1 MPTRAPRKCI
11 SCGGIFSPQYDDQ
24 VKCPACA
31 AKSVKSV
38 MRPRTCRQCGKV
50 FEGGPRAWY
59 CPDCR
64 AERQRDANR
73 RQREKGTVRPLGSTD
88 LCTVCGKPYIV
99 KSARQRYCPDCAA
112 EAVKAADNAQGR
124 AYMEDYR
131 KERIRH
137 TDRFCK
143 VCGAVIPPDS
153 PEKYYCCDECRRKA
167 EQEKQRKAD
176 SKRGKNAAPPKFVPF
191 PKIVEAHAVGYVLPP
206 LLQADGPFE
215 IVERY
220 RDEDGKPRFRA
231 RCKKCGRVIDRN
243 DTYFYNTEIKSC
255 GCKQKTRR
263 QVTGKIIS
271 AAHAKIPHVC
281 EICGKPFAG
290 GTASKFCPGCRDK
303 HYREWARNYARRRYG
318 WTEEEIALGHRITK

>member
-11 SCGGIFSPQYDDQ
+11 SCGGVFLPQYDDQ
-24 VKCPACA
+24 VKCPDCA
-31 AKSVKSV
+31 AKSIKST
-38 MRPRTCRQCGKV
+38 MRPRTCRQCSKV
-50 FEGGPRAWY
+50 FDGGPRAWY

-64 AERQRDANR
+64 AERQREANR

-88 LCTVCGKPYIV
+88 LCEVCGKPYIV

-143 VCGAVIPPDS
+143 VCGAEIPPDS
-153 PEKYYCCDECRRKA
+153 PEKYYCSDACRQKA
-167 EQEKQRKAD
+167 KQESQRKTD
-176 SKRGKNAAPPKFVPF
+176 SKRGITAAPPKFVPF

-220 RDEDGKPRFRA
+220 RNEDGETRFRA
-231 RCKKCGRVIDRN
+231 RCKKCGRVIDRSQV
-243 DTYFYNTEIKSC
+243 YFYSSEVKSC
-255 GCKQKTRR
+255 GCERNLHIGA
-263 QVTGKIIS
+263 GKAIS
-271 AAHAKIPHVC
+271 AAHAKIPH
-281 EICGKPFAG
+281 ICMMCGEHFTG
-290 GTASKFCPGCRDK
+290 GARSKYCPACRKK
-303 HYREWARNYARRRYG
+303 HVAELSRDYFRRKAG
-318 WTEEEIALGHRITK
+318 WTEEEIRLGHRIK

>member
-11 SCGGIFSPQYDDQ
+11 SCGGVFLPQYDDQ
-24 VKCPACA
+24 VKCPDCA
-31 AKSVKSV
+31 AKSIKST

-50 FEGGPRAWY
+50 FDGGPRAWY

-64 AERQRDANR
+64 AERQREANR

-88 LCTVCGKPYIV
+88 LCEVCGKPYIV

-112 EAVKAADNAQGR
+112 EAVTAADNAQGR

-143 VCGAVIPPDS
+143 VCGAEIPPDS
-153 PEKYYCCDECRRKA
+153 PEKYYCSDACRQKA
-167 EQEKQRKAD
+167 KQESQRKTD
-176 SKRGKNAAPPKFVPF
+176 SKRGITAAPPKFVPF

-220 RDEDGKPRFRA
+220 RNEDGETRFRA
-231 RCKKCGRVIDRN
+231 RCKKCGRVIDRSQV
-243 DTYFYNTEIKSC
+243 YFYSSEVKSC
-255 GCKQKTRR
+255 GCERNLHIGA
-263 QVTGKIIS
+263 GKAIS
-271 AAHAKIPHVC
+271 AAHAKIPH
-281 EICGKPFAG
+281 ICMMCGEHFTG
-290 GTASKFCPGCRDK
+290 GARSKYCPACRKK
-303 HYREWARNYARRRYG
+303 HVAELSRDYFRRKAG
-318 WTEEEIALGHRITK
+318 WTEEEIRLGHRIK

>member
-1 MPTRAPRKCI
+1 
-11 SCGGIFSPQYDDQ
+11 
-24 VKCPACA
+24 
-31 AKSVKSV
+31 

-88 LCTVCGKPYIV
+88 LCTVCGKSYIV

-124 AYMEDYR
+124 AYMAKYS
-131 KERIRH
+131 KTRIRH

-153 PEKYYCCDECRRKA
+153 PEKYYCSDECRRKA

-176 SKRGKNAAPPKFVPF
+176 SKRGKNAAPPKYVPF
-191 PKIVEAHAVGYVLPP
+191 PQIVAARAVGYALPP
-206 LLQADGPFE
+206 LLQPDGPFE

-220 RDEDGKPRFRA
+220 RRDDGQTRFRA
-231 RCKKCGRVIDRN
+231 RCKQCGRVIDRT
-243 DTYFYNTEIKSC
+243 DTYFYTTEIKSC

-263 QVTGKIIS
+263 QGTGKIIS

-281 EICGKPFAG
+281 EMCGKPFTG
-290 GTASKFCPGCRDK
+290 GAHSKFCSDCRDK
-303 HYREWARNYARRRYG
+303 HHHEWVRNYARRRNG
-318 WTEEEIALGHRITK
+318 WTEEEIRLGHRINN